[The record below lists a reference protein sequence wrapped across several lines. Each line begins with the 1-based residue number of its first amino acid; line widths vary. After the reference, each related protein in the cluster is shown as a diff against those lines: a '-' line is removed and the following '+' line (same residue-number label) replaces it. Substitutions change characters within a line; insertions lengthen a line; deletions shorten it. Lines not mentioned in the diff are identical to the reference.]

1 MPDAYATLGVTRDA
15 DAAEIRRAYRV
26 LAARVHPDL
35 QPPARK
41 AWAHAEMV
49 RLNAART
56 ELLNLVA
63 LPSRPVES
71 GPTWLF
77 AFGLWLCF
85 ILSVLTPFV
94 AFSPDA
100 RHILSNIFATL
111 LAAAVDLG
119 PWAFVPPLAALFMAW
134 FVRRTQ
140 RGLA

>member
-56 ELLNLVA
+56 ELLNLVT
-63 LPSRPVES
+63 LPSQPAEA
-71 GPTWLF
+71 GTTWLF

-94 AFSPDA
+94 AFSPEA
-100 RHILSNIFATL
+100 RHFLLSIVATF
-111 LAAAVDLG
+111 LAAAVSLG
-119 PWAFVPPLAALFMAW
+119 PWAFVPPLSALLVAW

>member
-41 AWAHAEMV
+41 AWANAEMV

-56 ELLNLVA
+56 ELLNLVTA
-63 LPSRPVES
+63 PAQPTEAR
-71 GPTWLF
+71 PTWLF
-77 AFGLWLCF
+77 ALGLWLCF

-94 AFSPDA
+94 AFSPEA
-100 RHILSNIFATL
+100 RLILSSIVATL
-111 LAAAVDLG
+111 LAATFSLG
-119 PWAFVPPLAALFMAW
+119 PWAFVPPLAALLVAW
-134 FVRRTQ
+134 LVRRTQ
-140 RGLA
+140 RSLA

>member
-56 ELLNLVA
+56 ELLNLVT
-63 LPSRPVES
+63 PPTRQVET

-94 AFSPDA
+94 AFSPEA
-100 RHILSNIFATL
+100 RHILSSIVATL
-111 LAAAVDLG
+111 LTAAVSLG
-119 PWAFVPPLAALFMAW
+119 PWAFVPPLAALLVAW

-140 RGLA
+140 RSLA

>member
-56 ELLNLVA
+56 ELLNLAAPSA
-63 LPSRPVES
+63 LPVET
-71 GPTWLF
+71 GTTWLF

-94 AFSPDA
+94 AFSPEA
-100 RHILSNIFATL
+100 RHILSSIVATL
-111 LAAAVDLG
+111 LAAAISLG
-119 PWAFVPPLAALFMAW
+119 PWAFVPPLAALLVAW
-134 FVRRTQ
+134 FVSRTQ
-140 RGLA
+140 RSLA

>member
-56 ELLNLVA
+56 ELLNLVT

-134 FVRRTQ
+134 FVRRTH

>member
-1 MPDAYATLGVTRDA
+1 MLDAYVTLGVTREA

-41 AWAHAEMV
+41 AWAHAQMV
-49 RLNAART
+49 RLNAARA
-56 ELLNLVA
+56 ELLAIVDPPYPKTDA
-63 LPSRPVES
+63 

-85 ILSVLTPFV
+85 ILSVLAPFV

-100 RHILSNIFATL
+100 ARVLGQIVITLAT
-111 LAAAVDLG
+111 AAFSLG
-119 PWAFVPPLAALFMAW
+119 PWAFMPLIAALALA
-134 FVRRTQ
+134 VLVTRTVKTA
-140 RGLA
+140 G